1 MAQSDKEFKDLK
13 DKADK
18 TDKALKDMTLEPRKI
33 EPMIA
38 SVAESRNGKGS
49 YLIGTHRKKI

>member
-1 MAQSDKEFKDLK
+1 MSQTDKDLK
-13 DKADK
+13 EYKDK
-18 TDKALKDMTLEPRKI
+18 TDKALKDLTLEPRKI